1 MKTAGPLTRSRAC
14 FSRRIDPGRVISIR
28 PDFGHTAATQ
38 FLSDQAVQ
46 SAVSV
51 ISRAEVL
58 AGCGE
63 RSERLV
69 TSLLDQI
76 PSLPVSAKIAD
87 LAARLRRSERWK
99 LLDALQAAVA
109 LAHGL
114 TLVTRNTRDFQ
125 PGGSP
130 AVLIP
135 YRL

>member
-1 MKTAGPLTRSRAC
+1 M
-14 FSRRIDPGRVISIR
+14 
-28 PDFGHTAATQ
+28 
-38 FLSDQAVQ
+38 Q

-51 ISRAEVL
+51 ITRAEVL

-76 PSLPVSAKIAD
+76 PSLPVSAEIAD

-99 LLDALQAAVA
+99 LPDALQAAVA

-125 PGGSP
+125 PGGNP